1 MLPGHGWARS
11 GTRGVHTLT
20 QKAHSHKS
28 GQLAA
33 DEPACTYAADIWE
46 IYQPDLTAAMV
57 MANTPSESQLAATLA
72 RLK

>member
-1 MLPGHGWARS
+1 
-11 GTRGVHTLT
+11 
-20 QKAHSHKS
+20 
-28 GQLAA
+28 LAA